1 MHTTQSET
9 YIAMRFAISAKVTA
23 LIQAGKSPDEAKA
36 AQPTAAD
43 KGWGKLGLKPDLFTA
58 LVYNGSVAP
67 PRK

>member
-1 MHTTQSET
+1 
-9 YIAMRFAISAKVTA
+9 MRFASSAKVTA
-23 LIQAGKSPDEAKA
+23 LIQAGKNPDEAKA
-36 AQPTAAD
+36 AQPTAAYD